1 MTRYA
6 IHEPLNILIVCYFF
20 LRLELVNKLIPSIW
34 FVFLISIILLAI
46 LIFGSMNISQRSFLI
61 KKNIWILISLIILL
75 VYKFYNYGNFRLD
88 YMIQYLLFSL
98 PFLIVGYSYSLKKKK
113 LDKIV
118 FSILILYFLAYFPSI
133 LTYLFSGDFTRDNIK
148 LIIFKGQENSG
159 LIHAWP
165 FLASIILI
173 SWGSYKSIK
182 TSLLVNIMLFVS
194 WTTLVVFIFFSGY
207 MSGIVFILLSITS
220 IYFFN
225 LKSFQIF
232 TKPLIFI
239 LLAYFMFLILSTY
252 SVGAIHDK
260 VSALGLMFSSG
271 FSLDDSI
278 LNGITSSRWF
288 TAMHSINQFYEKP
301 FFGNGIY
308 LESVSGMLKD
318 VESFDTASGGHNFF
332 IDLTAFM
339 GIFSIPL
346 ILVYINFIKL
356 SRKVSKLTLGTS
368 LYKVNVVIYSIF
380 VSVFISN
387 ILNSWLLF
395 SALDNLIFLLA
406 GYVCGQ
412 LYLNEKNIGS
422 RQL

>member
-6 IHEPLNILIVCYFF
+6 IHKPLNILIVCYFF

-46 LIFGSMNISQRSFLI
+46 LIFGSMNTSQRSFLI

-113 LDKIV
+113 LDRIV

-133 LTYLFSGDFTRDNIK
+133 LTYLSSGDLTRDNIK

-165 FLASIILI
+165 FLSSIILI
-173 SWGSYKSIK
+173 SWGVYKSIK
-182 TSLLVNIMLFVS
+182 TSFLVNIMLFVS
-194 WTTLVVFIFFSGY
+194 WTTFVIFIFFSGY
-207 MSGIVFILLSITS
+207 ASGIVFLLLSITS
-220 IYFFN
+220 IYFFK
-225 LKSFQIF
+225 LKFSVIF
-232 TKPLIFI
+232 KKSLIFI
-239 LLAYFMFLILSTY
+239 LLAYFIFLILSTY
-252 SVGAIHDK
+252 SVGTTLSK
-260 VSALGLMFSSG
+260 VSALGVLFSSG
-271 FSLDDSI
+271 FSLDVLNI
-278 LNGITSSRWF
+278 LTSDRLY
-288 TAMHSINQFYEKP
+288 TALHSINQFYEKP

-308 LESVSGMLKD
+308 LESVSGMLGNAED
-318 VESFDTASGGHNFF
+318 FDTASGGHNFF
-332 IDLTAFM
+332 IDLLAFM

-346 ILVYINFIKL
+346 ILVYFNFIKF
-356 SRKVSKLTLGTS
+356 SRQISKLTLGTN
-368 LYKVNVVIYSIF
+368 LYKINIVIYSIF
-380 VSVFISN
+380 ISVFVSN

-395 SALDNLIFLLA
+395 SAFDNFIFLLA

-422 RQL
+422 KQL